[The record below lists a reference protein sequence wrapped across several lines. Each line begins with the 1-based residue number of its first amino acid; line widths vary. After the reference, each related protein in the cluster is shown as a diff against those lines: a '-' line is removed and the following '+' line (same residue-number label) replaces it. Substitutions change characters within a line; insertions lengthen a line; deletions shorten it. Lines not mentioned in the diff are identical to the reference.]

1 MKAVR
6 FYASRDVRFEDVA
19 APGEI
24 GPNQILMKPSLCGIC
39 GTDLHEY
46 IDGPHWTPRPRN
58 EFSGA
63 TLPQILGHE
72 FAGEVLEVGRDVRRL
87 KAGDRVSIQPQVGSP
102 TDYFGRRGYFHFS
115 PTSAAIG
122 LSWPWGG
129 MGELAVVNEMNA
141 IRMPDEVT
149 DQQGAMAEPA
159 AVAVQSVDR
168 GGVRSGDTVLV
179 TGAGPIGALVAMA
192 AVAAGAAKVIVSEVS
207 PGRRD
212 RIAALNVASNIL
224 DPTDD
229 DFVAQVI
236 DQTEERVGVDVAIEC
251 SGNARAL
258 QQCMQLTRAQGTVV
272 VTGNVHGSVSLT
284 PFEWILK
291 GLSIH
296 ATLCYPTDMWPRIYK
311 MMASGK
317 FPVEKLIDK
326 VIHGK
331 DIVAEG
337 FQPLLDPQSS
347 TMKILVRCI
356 D

>member
-6 FYASRDVRFEDVA
+6 FHASKDVRFEDVP
-19 APGEI
+19 APTGI
-24 GPNQILMKPSLCGIC
+24 GPNQVLMKPTLCGIC

-46 IDGPHWTPRPRN
+46 VDGPHWTPRPRN

-72 FAGEVLEVGRDVRRL
+72 FAGEVLEVGKDVTRL
-87 KAGDRVSIQPQVGSP
+87 RPGDRVSIQPQVGSP

-129 MGELAVVNEMNA
+129 MAELAVVNELNA
-141 IRMPDEVT
+141 VKMPDGMT
-149 DQQGAMAEPA
+149 DAQGALAEPA

-192 AVAAGAAKVIVSEVS
+192 AVAAGASKVIVSEVS
-207 PGRRD
+207 PGRRE
-212 RIAALNVASNIL
+212 RIVSMNIATSIL
-224 DPTDD
+224 TPTDE
-229 DFVAQVI
+229 DFVEKVI
-236 DQTEERVGVDVAIEC
+236 EQTEERVGVDVAIEC

-258 QQCMQLTRAQGTVV
+258 QQCMKLTRAQGTVV
-272 VTGNVHGSVSLT
+272 VTGNVHGDVALS

-296 ATLCYPTDMWPRIYK
+296 ATLCYPTDMWPRIYR
-311 MMASGK
+311 MMNSGR
-317 FPVEKLIDK
+317 FPAEKLIDK
-326 VIHGK
+326 IIHGK
-331 DIVAEG
+331 DIIEQG
-337 FQPLLDPQSS
+337 FTPLLDPQSS
-347 TMKILVRCI
+347 MMKILVRCG